1 MIHALVAGVS
11 ALMASLA
18 LGMPIVA
25 LLRRR
30 RVGKAVSPWGPA
42 SHRAKEGTPTMGG
55 VLIWGPGLVVAGV
68 EAFRHSSLALAATA
82 MGALALLGLVDD
94 LGSLSGRR
102 QWALN
107 KRLKFLALAGVGTGL
122 GLGLYRW
129 QGVDWVN
136 VPGVGAYT
144 LGAWT
149 VPVAA
154 LVLALTAGGVAV
166 ADGLDGLAAGLS
178 AMAYLAFGVVAL
190 AQGQTPLASFALAV
204 AGACLGFLWYN
215 GHPAQVFMGDTG
227 ALALGG
233 GLAAVA
239 LLSGQWLAL
248 PLVGIVFA
256 LEGASVYLQ
265 VAYFRLT
272 GGRRLL
278 RMAPLH
284 HHLEALGWPEP
295 KVVQRLWMLG
305 ALGALAGLI
314 FALEAR

>member
-1 MIHALVAGVS
+1 MIHALAAGVS
-11 ALMASLA
+11 AMVASA
-18 LGMPIVA
+18 VLGVPVVA
-25 LLRRR
+25 LLRRW

-55 VLIWGPGLVVAGV
+55 VVIWGPALAVAGV
-68 EAFRHSSLALAATA
+68 EAFRHSALALAVAA
-82 MGALALLGLVDD
+82 MGALALLGLADD

-102 QWALN
+102 QWGLN
-107 KRLKFLALAGVGTGL
+107 KRLKFLALVALGTGVGW
-122 GLGLYRW
+122 GLYRW
-129 QGVDWVN
+129 QGIDWVR
-136 VPGVGAYT
+136 VPGVGPYE

-154 LVLALTAGGVAV
+154 VVLALTVGGVAV
-166 ADGLDGLAAGLS
+166 ADGLDGLAGGLS
-178 AMAYLAFGVVAL
+178 AMAYLALGAVAL
-190 AQGQTPLASFALAV
+190 AQGQEAVAAFAMAV
-204 AGACLGFLWYN
+204 AGACLGFLWHNSY
-215 GHPAQVFMGDTG
+215 PARVFMGDTG

-233 GLAAVA
+233 GLASVA
-239 LLSGQWLAL
+239 FLTGQWLAL
-248 PLVGIVFA
+248 PLVGVVFA

-295 KVVQRLWMLG
+295 QVVQRLWVLG
-305 ALGALAGLI
+305 GLGALAGVV
-314 FALEAR
+314 FALGGR